1 MSEEASKDFILNDLQ
16 REIIRGIRRK
26 DKVIAARCGWGSG
39 KTSSLIFALW
49 FVAKIR
55 PGTTSLLITDTTPR
69 YNSVLMPEIEKWLAP
84 RGWTYNHTLHKWT
97 DNHTGSA
104 VLCRSY
110 YRPGTRDASHN
121 PLEGIN
127 VTSGVAL
134 IDECQTL
141 GAEVAHK
148 ALGRLRSGPTP
159 TLILV
164 GLPVAD
170 AWWCQMAESAGI
182 HPLLFTSYVNQNNLS
197 AEWFEATKLLPED
210 EREAMV
216 MNKPKPPSGLVYQEF
231 DSSRHVIDDFTYR
244 EEMTARV
251 AIDWGFR
258 KPSVLIIVFDEEREA
273 SIIAHEIN
281 PQEVT
286 IAQLCE
292 MILRVAWPRSDKDSA
307 PGPRIWLDS
316 GVADKA
322 GKARSDH
329 TGRSAFREMSKEVGA
344 GGLGMTLRHTT
355 DPVRVDILNGVQR
368 LKRAFARNRYLITKE
383 VWDKGERAIGNSLR
397 KALLSYAWDSKEQ
410 PKKDGRED
418 PLDALRYDCIFH
430 YWADAV
436 QRSAY
441 TPRRRPSRDRKV
453 GISTNSRSF

>member
-26 DKVIAARCGWGSG
+26 DKIIAARCGWGSG